1 MIDITAVFYYYF
13 IASKEFAFGLR
24 RIFSAPPA
32 SNALPICKLLPAAF
46 SLPGRKISRRKRGH
60 SPFRCDGRSEQPS
73 VRRRIFSAPPA
84 SNALEQP
91 SVRRRIFSAPPAS
104 NALPICKLLP
114 AAFSLPGRKI
124 SRRKRGHSP
133 SSRSARIRCRAPR
146 CGGRLA
152 CRAVTPLRV
161 VKMRRRSLRSSF
173 LGNYR
178 AAHSFSLR
186 VVRALP
192 AFSGIGGHTI
202 CT

>member
-1 MIDITAVFYYYF
+1 MIDITAVFHYYF
-13 IASKEFAFGLR
+13 IASKEFAFGFR

-46 SLPGRKISRRKRGH
+46 FLSGRRISRRKREH

-84 SNALEQP
+84 L
-91 SVRRRIFSAPPAS
+91 

-114 AAFSLPGRKI
+114 AAFSLPGRRI
-124 SRRKRGHSP
+124 SRRKREHSP
-133 SSRSARIRCRAPR
+133 SSRSARIRRHAPL

-152 CRAVTPLRV
+152 CRAVTPLHV

-173 LGNYR
+173 RGNYR
-178 AAHSFSLR
+178 EAHSFSLR
-186 VVRALP
+186 VMRALP
-192 AFSGIGGHTI
+192 AFSGIGRETYNMHVTI
-202 CT
+202 PCAI